1 MALYRLAMTG
11 DAIRLSDCSK
21 SFGSRIVLT
30 RISLTIR
37 SGERVAIVG
46 PSGSG
51 KSTLLRLIAGLESA
65 DLESGDIAVLGHRIQ
80 AHGQISKTIRD
91 VRTRIGIIFQQY
103 NLVGRLSLLT
113 NTLLGAAGRT
123 PIWRMVTGQVRET
136 DLQAARDALSIV
148 GLSDHS
154 SQRASTLSGGQQQRG
169 AIARVLVQGAQV
181 VLADEPVAALDIE
194 SCARVMGHL
203 VDLNENRGVT
213 ILITLHQLDLARRY
227 CHRIIAL
234 KAGKIVFD
242 GASENF
248 DDATAQEVFAC

>member
-65 DLESGDIAVLGHRIQ
+65 DRESGDIAVLGHRIQ

-91 VRTRIGIIFQQY
+91 VRIRIGIIFQQY

-113 NTLLGAAGRT
+113 NTLLGAAGRAAWSSDDSSSRPSPEERGSIAPLSEVDRRLDKT
-123 PIWRMVTGQVRET
+123 RHLGSEAHPLIFT
-136 DLQAARDALSIV
+136 DQDGIA
-148 GLSDHS
+148 GTDH
-154 SQRASTLSGGQQQRG
+154 TT
-169 AIARVLVQGAQV
+169 
-181 VLADEPVAALDIE
+181 E
-194 SCARVMGHL
+194 S
-203 VDLNENRGVT
+203 NR
-213 ILITLHQLDLARRY
+213 
-227 CHRIIAL
+227 
-234 KAGKIVFD
+234 
-242 GASENF
+242 
-248 DDATAQEVFAC
+248 